1 MIVTQGG
8 LVGGFG
14 LYVRDRKPTFVYNYL
29 SEERYTITGDPLPI
43 GKVKIKVDFA
53 YQGADGQR
61 GKGAAVTL
69 SVNGAKVAA
78 GQLPRTI
85 PNLISLNEG
94 LDVGEDVGSA
104 VDFSYKLPFK
114 FTGEIDSVTFE
125 LQ

>member
-1 MIVTQGG
+1 
-8 LVGGFG
+8 
-14 LYVRDRKPTFVYNYL
+14 VRDRKPTFVYNYL

-43 GKVKIKVDFA
+43 GKAED
-53 YQGADGQR
+53 QGRLRLSGCRRAAVGR
-61 GKGAAVTL
+61 GAAVTL
-69 SVNGAKVAA
+69 LVNGAKVAA